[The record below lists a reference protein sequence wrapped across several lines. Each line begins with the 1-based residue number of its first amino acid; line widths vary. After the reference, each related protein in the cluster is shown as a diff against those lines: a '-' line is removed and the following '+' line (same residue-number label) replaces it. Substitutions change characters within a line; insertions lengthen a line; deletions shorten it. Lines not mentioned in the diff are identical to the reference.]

1 MCRSLHQHMANK
13 GQIGLEV
20 KEGKFLPV
28 RSIARGAIEHNY
40 GRTQGARSSA
50 LHVDP

>member
-1 MCRSLHQHMANK
+1 MANK

-28 RSIARGAIEHNY
+28 RSIALGAIERNY
-40 GRTQGARSSA
+40 SQTQGARSSA
-50 LHVDP
+50 LHVDLYLAQLP